1 MFSCYSAINLP
12 VEFCVAFSGGT
23 GNNKEQTLQSTEEDY
38 FPSFLLL
45 IGMSLEGQCCLK
57 DFAVIIITPL
67 CVSVSNTASS
77 GARGESASVR
87 TYSC

>member
-45 IGMSLEGQCCLK
+45 IGMPLEGQCCLK
-57 DFAVIIITPL
+57 DFAVIIKSP
-67 CVSVSNTASS
+67 SVSRFPTQPALVPGVNLPQ
-77 GARGESASVR
+77 
-87 TYSC
+87 